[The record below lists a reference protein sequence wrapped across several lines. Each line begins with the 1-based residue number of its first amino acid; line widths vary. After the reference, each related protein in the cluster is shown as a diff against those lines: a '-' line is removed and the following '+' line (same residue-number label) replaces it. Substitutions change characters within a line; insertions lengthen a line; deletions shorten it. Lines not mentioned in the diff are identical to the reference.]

1 MRYIILLLGIFITI
15 NSSLADDLTSVTSFT
30 SKDGFELELRLDL
43 MEDKESL
50 TYKNHF
56 AGISDDDS
64 QGIVLRPTFVKK
76 KGKWVYSYVLVGM
89 IGIGSCHENSTAL
102 ILFED
107 GSKATVSQFGDFSCD
122 TYLGFDIGEKLA
134 KLARQSPIKAVRA
147 KNGRSYESFTYMPKN
162 DDERNFFIRVFNAVD
177 ELNNK
182 EQI

>member
-1 MRYIILLLGIFITI
+1 M
-15 NSSLADDLTSVTSFT
+15 SSKSWEV
-30 SKDGFELELRLDL
+30 
-43 MEDKESL
+43 
-50 TYKNHF
+50 
-56 AGISDDDS
+56 
-64 QGIVLRPTFVKK
+64 
-76 KGKWVYSYVLVGM
+76 
-89 IGIGSCHENSTAL
+89 
-102 ILFED
+102 
-107 GSKATVSQFGDFSCD
+107 QFGDFSCD